1 MSWGREPL
9 ATLLPFQR
17 QAVVSKFELTT
28 KKTYC

>member
-1 MSWGREPL
+1 MGRKPL
-9 ATLLPFQR
+9 TTLLPFQR